1 MAFNGIRIGRMFAT
15 AIVIAVAGAVEANGQ
30 TNISGVWSFRVTTET
45 GVTYPEVLLEQDGE
59 KLTGGYSS
67 DALGQS
73 PVSGRV
79 RGAEMTFSFSVD
91 LGGQLAQVVYTGI
104 IDEDGAIIGTMDIGG
119 GLLLGK
125 FTATRSER

>member
-1 MAFNGIRIGRMFAT
+1 MGFNGFRVGRMFAT
-15 AIVIAVAGAVEANGQ
+15 AIVIAVAGAVEASGQ

-73 PVSGRV
+73 PVAGRV
-79 RGAEMTFSFSVD
+79 RGWEMTFSFSVD
-91 LGGQLAQVVYTGI
+91 LGGQLAQVVYTGMI
-104 IDEDGAIIGTMDIGG
+104 EEDGAIIGTMDIGG
-119 GLLLGK
+119 GLLLGT
-125 FTATRSER
+125 FTATHSGR